1 MGIIFRNISCTF
13 IFTIIV
19 ITICIKAESVEIAP
33 RISDRE
39 IIESLAI
46 LKHGQNNINARF
58 EDMRLDMNKRFEQ
71 IDKHFEDVNKRIDG
85 LQNTML
91 SLFGAIIALII
102 ALFGYI
108 AWDRRTALKPLQE
121 RFEMLERELHRDLDL
136 QHEEG
141 SRITRLIKTLR
152 EIARTDKKI
161 EEILKSFS
169 LM

>member
-1 MGIIFRNISCTF
+1 MIIKDKKYSLFVLALF
-13 IFTIIV
+13 IFSTNIN
-19 ITICIKAESVEIAP
+19 AQAVEVSP

-46 LKHGQNNINARF
+46 LKQGQIALNKRFDDVNQRF
-58 EDMRLDMNKRFEQ
+58 EDINQR
-71 IDKHFEDVNKRIDG
+71 FEDVNSRIDG

-108 AWDRRTALKPLQE
+108 AWDRRTALRPLQE
-121 RFEMLERELHRDLDL
+121 RLELIERELHRDLDL
-136 QHEEG
+136 QNEEG
-141 SRITRLIKTLR
+141 SLLTRLVKALR
-152 EIARTDKKI
+152 EMAKTDKKI
-161 EEILKSFS
+161 EEILKSYS